1 MMPKE
6 STTGALTGMKAR
18 WMSSLSSVTGAAAV
32 PYGFT
37 LVISGTVLA
46 LVRHRG
52 IPSDG
57 EVFAFGMAGVV
68 GFALLGVIAHRRASV
83 GRTLVSSEEHM
94 IMTGITNV
102 VAVAVCL
109 GEATLIAQLPRWLA
123 WPLAALAVVPSY
135 LAIVALQH
143 AASHRQV
150 T

>member
-1 MMPKE
+1 
-6 STTGALTGMKAR
+6 
-18 WMSSLSSVTGAAAV
+18 MSSLSAVTGAAAV

-52 IPSDG
+52 IPADS

-68 GFALLGVIAHRRASV
+68 GFALLGVFAHRRASPEP
-83 GRTLVSSEEHM
+83 TLPSSESHM

-109 GEATLIAQLPRWLA
+109 GEATLIAQLARWLA
-123 WPLAALAVVPSY
+123 WPLAALVVVPSY

-143 AASHRQV
+143 AVSYRHV